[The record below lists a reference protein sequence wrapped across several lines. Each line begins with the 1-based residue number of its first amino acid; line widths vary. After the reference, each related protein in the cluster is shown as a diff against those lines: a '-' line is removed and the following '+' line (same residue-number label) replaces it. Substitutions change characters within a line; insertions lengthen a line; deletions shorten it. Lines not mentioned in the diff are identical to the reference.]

1 LPNCRE
7 LARGL
12 RHTVAVILREL
23 GQDDRSI
30 ADALG
35 QKKPEMALL
44 YAEGDDL
51 KRKIRGVVRNFD
63 AEVNRR
69 RTNAVKP
76 TKKSVKPHGPTDESY
91 GKLRIET
98 YA

>member
-1 LPNCRE
+1 
-7 LARGL
+7 
-12 RHTVAVILREL
+12 
-23 GQDDRSI
+23 
-30 ADALG
+30 
-35 QKKPEMALL
+35 MALL